1 MFDGIGS
8 VDDVYTI
15 NSPNDVRYGM
25 GATDELEGF
34 ATEHGFGSALVVT
47 DAGVVEAGVV
57 DPVLDVL
64 SAAGVDTHVF
74 DGVTPEPKLQQVV
87 AAAEELAVID
97 ADLVV
102 GVGGGSCMDTA
113 KLASV
118 LAAHDIPVREL
129 LGMGNVPGPGHP
141 TVLIPTTAGTGSEV
155 THIGVFADEEDGNNK
170 KVVYSEHLFC
180 DCALVDPTLTRS
192 LPPGVAAATG
202 MDALSHAIESY
213 VSTLRTPI
221 TDVLARRAIELIG
234 DNLRQAVHQGRH
246 NDEARYQMS
255 LAAMMAGQAFVN
267 SGLGAV
273 HALTYP
279 LGVEYGIGHGRANAV
294 LLPHVMRYNAPA
306 EPERLADIA
315 QLLGGNEGKT
325 TLEQA
330 RSAADAVAALNDD
343 IDIPN
348 RIRNMNAIPDTEN
361 ETETENGID
370 ERFETFA
377 DVAFEHS
384 QHNID
389 RNPRSMSRDDAI
401 KLFQTAY

>member
-8 VDDVYTI
+8 IDDVYSI

-25 GATDELEGF
+25 GATEELDGF
-34 ATEHGFGSALVVT
+34 ATEHEFESALVVT
-47 DAGVVEAGVV
+47 DAGVVEAGAVA
-57 DPVLDVL
+57 PVLDALV
-64 SAAGVDTHVF
+64 AAGVDTRVF
-74 DGVTPEPKLQQVV
+74 DGVTPEPKLRQAV
-87 AAAEELAVID
+87 AAAEELAMID

-118 LAAHDIPVREL
+118 LTTHDDPVREM
-129 LGMGNVPGPGHP
+129 LGMGNVPGPGRP
-141 TVLIPTTAGTGSEV
+141 TVLVPTTAGTGSEV
-155 THIGVFADEEDGNNK
+155 THIGVFADEQDANK
-170 KVVYSEHLFC
+170 KVVYSKHLFC
-180 DCALVDPTLTRS
+180 DLAIIDPALTRS
-192 LPPGVAAATG
+192 LPSGIAAATG

-221 TDVLARRAIELIG
+221 TDVLARQAIELIG
-234 DNLRQAVHQGRH
+234 DNLRQAVHQGRY
-246 NDEARYQMS
+246 NDEARYRMS
-255 LAAMMAGQAFVN
+255 LAATMAGQAFVN

-306 EPERLADIA
+306 EPNRFADIA
-315 QLLGGNEGKT
+315 QLLGSSNGET

-330 RSAADAVAALNDD
+330 HSAADAVAALNDD

-348 RIRNMNAIPDTEN
+348 RIRAIRTIDASED
-361 ETETENGID
+361 EID
-370 ERFETFA
+370 ERFEAFA
-377 DVAFEHS
+377 DIAFDHS
-384 QHNID
+384 RHNID

-401 KLFQTAY
+401 GLFQTAY